1 MPLTEFQSQVALVLA
16 QQRTP
21 DSYLAGG
28 AALHIEP
35 ESLRYS
41 NDLDY
46 FNDSVARVSSAFDAD
61 RQALQ
66 NAHYQ
71 VEVLLQLPGFV
82 RVLVRQKAEATKV
95 EWVHD
100 TAFRFLPVLK
110 SEQAGY
116 LLHPVDLAINKLL
129 ALVGRDEPRDYLDT
143 VYAHSHILSLGGLVW
158 AACGKDPGFTPEFLL
173 DLLRRKGRYRPE
185 DFARLHLHR
194 APDLEAAKRTWLD
207 ALEEAAL
214 FVRGVPPEDVGCL
227 YYHPQRAMFVGA
239 LPLPS
244 DVVRHFGRPGGLLP
258 IVSDE

>member
-1 MPLTEFQSQVALVLA
+1 MPLTEFQSKVALVLA

-28 AALHIEP
+28 AALHIKP

-46 FNDSVARVSSAFDAD
+46 FNDSVTRVSSAFEDD
-61 RQALQ
+61 RVALQ
-66 NAHYQ
+66 KAHYA
-71 VEVLLQLPGFV
+71 VEVLLQVPGFV
-82 RVLVRQKAEATKV
+82 RVLVRKNSEATKV

-100 TAFRFLPVLK
+100 TAFRFLPVLR
-110 SEQAGY
+110 SAEAGY

-143 VYAHSHILSLGGLVW
+143 VYAHSHILPLGGLVW

-185 DFARLHLHR
+185 DFARLHLHG
-194 APDLEAAKRTWLD
+194 APDLVATKRTWLD
-207 ALEEAAL
+207 ALEEASL
-214 FVRGVPPEDVGCL
+214 FVQSLPPEDVGCL
-227 YYHPQRAMFVGA
+227 YYHAELATFVGA
-239 LPLPS
+239 LPLPNN
-244 DVVRHFGRPGGLLP
+244 VVRHFGRPGGLLP
-258 IVSDE
+258 IVSDT